1 MIFISL
7 RNGCLRFAESMTDT
21 INITGNRHAIG
32 MVFPATKTASRYG
45 PARTLSANGVA
56 AVNHY
61 GLPLYHCSKVT
72 AEEKGNIC
80 DVFWRGEAT

>member
-1 MIFISL
+1 MNFISF

-21 INITGNRHAIG
+21 INITGNRHAVGSIFS
-32 MVFPATKTASRYG
+32 VTQTASRYG
-45 PARTLSANGVA
+45 AARTLSANGVA

-80 DVFWRGEAT
+80 DVFWRGKPA